1 VHGAGAAQT
10 RKIAHPDARDRGVTH
25 LMFDLRYHVASLAA
39 VFLALII
46 GILVG
51 VGIASQTT
59 VEESERRLLEQQ
71 IADLRRDLDSAN
83 AQVDLLQRQQEA
95 GAAYIVETY
104 PVVINGR
111 LRGVP
116 VGLLFIGPANGELTD
131 AVTRTLADASGP
143 ALVRRRALELPIDTQ
158 ALYSAI
164 PAELGSPTL
173 EEIGRQLGREFVTGG
188 ETPYWNALFDVIVE
202 DSLGASD
209 REIDA
214 VVVAQTARIDHP
226 PTARLVS
233 GLYAGLAGRD
243 VPVVGIERTDEKP
256 SRVAVYRARGI
267 SSVDSVDVP
276 PGRVALAVLLA
287 GGEEGHYGVK
297 ETADDVVPPMEPL
310 PLAPL
315 PGG

>member
-1 VHGAGAAQT
+1 V
-10 RKIAHPDARDRGVTH
+10 
-25 LMFDLRYHVASLAA
+25 FDLRYHVASLAA

-71 IADLRRDLDSAN
+71 IADLRRDLESAN

-226 PTARLVS
+226 PTARLVA

-243 VPVVGIERTDEKP
+243 VPVVGIERTDEEP

>member
-1 VHGAGAAQT
+1 V
-10 RKIAHPDARDRGVTH
+10 
-25 LMFDLRYHVASLAA
+25 FDLRYHVASLAA

-71 IADLRRDLDSAN
+71 IADLRRDLESAN

-116 VGLLFIGPANGELTD
+116 VGLLFIGPASGELTD
-131 AVTRTLADASGP
+131 AVTRTLTDASGP
-143 ALVRRRALELPIDTQ
+143 PLVRRRALELPIDTQ

-209 REIDA
+209 PEIDA

-226 PTARLVS
+226 PTARLVA

-243 VPVVGIERTDEKP
+243 VPVVGIERTDEEP

-267 SSVDSVDVP
+267 SSVDSVDAP
-276 PGRVALAVLLA
+276 SGRVALAVLLA

>member
-1 VHGAGAAQT
+1 V
-10 RKIAHPDARDRGVTH
+10 
-25 LMFDLRYHVASLAA
+25 FDLRYHVASLAA

>member
-1 VHGAGAAQT
+1 V
-10 RKIAHPDARDRGVTH
+10 
-25 LMFDLRYHVASLAA
+25 FDLRYHVASLAA

-71 IADLRRDLDSAN
+71 IADLRRELESST
-83 AQVDLLQRQQEA
+83 AQVDLLRRQQEA
-95 GAAYIVETY
+95 GRSYIEESY
-104 PVVINGR
+104 PVVMNGR
-111 LRGVP
+111 LRGVR
-116 VGLLFIGPANGELTD
+116 VGLLFIGPASTELGD
-131 AVTRTLADASGP
+131 AVTRTLTDASGP

-209 REIDA
+209 REVDA
-214 VVVAQTARIDHP
+214 VVVAQTTRIDHP
-226 PTARLVS
+226 PTGRFVA

-243 VPVVGIERTDEKP
+243 VPVVGIERTDEEP
-256 SRVAVYRARGI
+256 SRVAVYRARGL
-267 SSVDSVDVP
+267 SSVDSVDSP
-276 PGRVALAVLLA
+276 LGRVALAVLLA
-287 GGEEGHYGVK
+287 GGEEGQYGVK
-297 ETADDVVPPMEPL
+297 QTADDVVPPMEPL

>member
-1 VHGAGAAQT
+1 
-10 RKIAHPDARDRGVTH
+10 
-25 LMFDLRYHVASLAA
+25 MFDLRYHVASLAA

-59 VEESERRLLEQQ
+59 VEDSERRLLEQQ
-71 IADLRRDLDSAN
+71 IADLRRDLESAN

-95 GAAYIVETY
+95 GTAYIAESY
-104 PVVINGR
+104 PVVMNGR
-111 LRGVP
+111 LRGVR
-116 VGLLFIGPANGELTD
+116 VGLLFVGPASTELGD
-131 AVTRTLADASGP
+131 AVTRTLTDASGP
-143 ALVRRRALELPIDTQ
+143 ALVRRRALELPVDTQ

-209 REIDA
+209 REVDA

-226 PTARLVS
+226 PTARLVA

-243 VPVVGIERTDEKP
+243 VPVVGIERTDEEP
-256 SRVAVYRARGI
+256 SRVAVYRARGL
-267 SSVDSVDVP
+267 SSVDSVDAHRT
-276 PGRVALAVLLA
+276 GA
-287 GGEEGHYGVK
+287 
-297 ETADDVVPPMEPL
+297 
-310 PLAPL
+310 
-315 PGG
+315 

>member
-1 VHGAGAAQT
+1 
-10 RKIAHPDARDRGVTH
+10 
-25 LMFDLRYHVASLAA
+25 MFDLRYHVASLAA

-71 IADLRRDLDSAN
+71 IADLRRDLESAN

-95 GAAYIVETY
+95 GTAYIAESY
-104 PVVINGR
+104 PVVMNGR
-111 LRGVP
+111 LRGVR
-116 VGLLFIGPANGELTD
+116 VGLLFVGPASTELGD
-131 AVTRTLADASGP
+131 AVTRTLTDASGP

-209 REIDA
+209 REVDA

-243 VPVVGIERTDEKP
+243 VPVVGIERTDEEP
-256 SRVAVYRARGI
+256 SRVAVYRARGL
-267 SSVDSVDVP
+267 SSVDSVDAQL
-276 PGRVALAVLLA
+276 GRVALAVLLA
-287 GGEEGHYGVK
+287 GGEEGQYGVK

>member
-1 VHGAGAAQT
+1 V
-10 RKIAHPDARDRGVTH
+10 
-25 LMFDLRYHVASLAA
+25 FDLRYHVASLAA

-71 IADLRRDLDSAN
+71 IADLRRDLESAT

-95 GAAYIVETY
+95 GRSYIEESY
-104 PVVINGR
+104 PVVMNGR
-111 LRGVP
+111 LRGVR
-116 VGLLFIGPANGELTD
+116 VGLLFVGPASTELGD
-131 AVTRTLADASGP
+131 AVTRTLTDASGP

-209 REIDA
+209 REVDA
-214 VVVAQTARIDHP
+214 VVLAQTARIDHP
-226 PTARLVS
+226 PTGRLVA

-243 VPVVGIERTDEKP
+243 APVVGIERTDEEP
-256 SRVAVYRARGI
+256 SRVAVYRARGL
-267 SSVDSVDVP
+267 SSVDSVDSP
-276 PGRVALAVLLA
+276 LGRVALAVLLA
-287 GGEEGHYGVK
+287 GGEEGQYGVK
-297 ETADDVVPPMEPL
+297 QTADDVVPPMEPL

>member
-1 VHGAGAAQT
+1 V
-10 RKIAHPDARDRGVTH
+10 
-25 LMFDLRYHVASLAA
+25 FDLRYHVASLAA

-59 VEESERRLLEQQ
+59 VEESERQLLEQQ
-71 IADLRRDLDSAN
+71 IADLRRELESAN

-95 GAAYIVETY
+95 GAAYIVESY
-104 PVVINGR
+104 PVVMNGR
-111 LRGVP
+111 LRGVR
-116 VGLLFIGPANGELTD
+116 VGLLFIGPASGELGD
-131 AVTRTLADASGP
+131 AVTRTLTDASGP

-209 REIDA
+209 REVDS

-226 PTARLVS
+226 PTARLVA

-243 VPVVGIERTDEKP
+243 VPVVGIERTDEEP
-256 SRVAVYRARGI
+256 SRVAVYRARGL
-267 SSVDSVDVP
+267 SSVDSVDSQL
-276 PGRVALAVLLA
+276 GRVALAVLLA

-297 ETADDVVPPMEPL
+297 QTADDVVPPMEPL